1 MDGVE
6 LANRYVE
13 TGNRG
18 DTAGWAA
25 LFAEDAAIYDPFY
38 PEPVRG
44 RDAIEQMEASL
55 RASFPTMQWRLL
67 GPALDAGDR
76 VSCELAVQ
84 GTQDG
89 PLAMPDGSEL
99 PASGNE
105 VSFQTGV
112 FWNVNKDGLIT
123 EERSY
128 FDVTGVA
135 SQLGLLG

>member
-1 MDGVE
+1 MNGVE

-13 TGNRG
+13 TNNRG
-18 DTAGWAA
+18 DIAGWAA

-38 PEPVRG
+38 PEPIKG
-44 RDAIEQMEASL
+44 REAIEQLEVSL
-55 RASFPTMQWRLL
+55 HKSFPTMQWRLL

-84 GTQDG
+84 ATQDG
-89 PLAMPDGSEL
+89 PLTMPDGSVL
-99 PASGNE
+99 PASGKE
-105 VSFQTGV
+105 LSFQSGV
-112 FWNVNKDGLIT
+112 FWNVGQDGLIT